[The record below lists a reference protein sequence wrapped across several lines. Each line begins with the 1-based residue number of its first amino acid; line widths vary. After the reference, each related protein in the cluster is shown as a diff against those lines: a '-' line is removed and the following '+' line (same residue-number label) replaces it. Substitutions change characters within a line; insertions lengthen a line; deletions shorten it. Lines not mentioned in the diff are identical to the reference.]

1 MEYKISRVDV
11 KSENLEGA
19 SMTNDIQKDVP
30 LYKKDRALKR
40 VRRLRT
46 QLPKIALPI
55 LIIEEM
61 LRGKKPLPLLP
72 PDINAAATA
81 GLILILAGMGIRIWA
96 RGHFVKGLIFQTGP
110 YAIVRH
116 PLYVGSFLMLTGFL
130 LILNMWLL
138 WVVLLPFY
146 VVFYTLTVISE
157 ESGLRRRIGEK
168 WEEYR
173 SSVPSLIPMP
183 WKVKAENIAG
193 WSKEVF
199 SKTPELQT
207 IASTLILLVLIEL
220 GGKFLF

>member
-1 MEYKISRVDV
+1 MADV
-11 KSENLEGA
+11 RPKKGA
-19 SMTNDIQKDVP
+19 LMTNNIRKKP
-30 LYKKDRALKR
+30 PASKKDRALKR

-61 LRGKKPLPLLP
+61 LRGKRPLSALP

-110 YAIVRH
+110 YSIVRH
-116 PLYVGSFLMLTGFL
+116 PLYVGSFLMLIGFL

-157 ESGLRRRIGEK
+157 ESGLKRRIGK
-168 WEEYR
+168 DWEEYR
-173 SSVPSLIPMP
+173 RSVPALIPMP
-183 WKVKAENIAG
+183 WKIKAENIPG

-207 IASTLILLVLIEL
+207 IVSTVILLVLIEF
-220 GGKFLF
+220 GGRFLF